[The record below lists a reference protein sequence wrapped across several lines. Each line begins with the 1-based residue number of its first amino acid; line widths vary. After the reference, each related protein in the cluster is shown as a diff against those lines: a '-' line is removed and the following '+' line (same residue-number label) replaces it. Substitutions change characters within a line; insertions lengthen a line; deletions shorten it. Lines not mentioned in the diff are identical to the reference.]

1 MLNKNGYYFNHNI
14 YHILHYEANTNSIKC
29 ERDKSKKLCGFM
41 VNQLLLLI
49 IIIIILEKDFLLG
62 YLEVFVLKEMIHNK
76 IPNG

>member
-1 MLNKNGYYFNHNI
+1 
-14 YHILHYEANTNSIKC
+14 
-29 ERDKSKKLCGFM
+29 M